1 MKINDAGL
9 KLVKEFEGCRLTAYK
24 CPAGVWTIGYGH
36 TGKVDGKAICSGMK
50 ITEAKAT
57 ELLKADMEKF
67 ERTVSGCSA
76 LEFEPNENQFSALV
90 SFAFNCGSAN
100 LYQLVR
106 GRSAA
111 VVADKMLLYKK
122 ASGKVLAGLLRRR
135 QAERKLFLTPVV
147 TAKKSSLEI
156 AREVIAGKWGNGA
169 TRKKKLEAA
178 GYDYKEI
185 QDKVNWLLG

>member
-1 MKINDAGL
+1 MPENLSSIIIIVLFLGVGAL
-9 KLVKEFEGCRLTAYK
+9 AAIRLLTKRVA
-24 CPAGVWTIGYGH
+24 PV
-36 TGKVDGKAICSGMK
+36 
-50 ITEAKAT
+50 
-57 ELLKADMEKF
+57 
-67 ERTVSGCSA
+67 RTV
-76 LEFEPNENQFSALV
+76 
-90 SFAFNCGSAN
+90 
-100 LYQLVR
+100 
-106 GRSAA
+106 AA